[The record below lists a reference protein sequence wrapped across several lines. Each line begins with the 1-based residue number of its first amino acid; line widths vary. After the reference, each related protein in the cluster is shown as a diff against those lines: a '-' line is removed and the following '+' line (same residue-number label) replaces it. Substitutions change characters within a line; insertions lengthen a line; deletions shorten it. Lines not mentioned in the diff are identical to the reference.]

1 MSRAFVKEAD
11 GDDVVDDIPE
21 RIHSDLPNYI
31 TQQGLD
37 ALHRAVVNL
46 EKELN
51 NIASL
56 EAVDSKSR
64 KQTISRDLS
73 FYRERIA
80 RAIPVD
86 VPDIAPRIVR
96 FGVTVT
102 LIDENDNNFIFTI
115 VGEDETDVEH
125 GRISWASPL
134 AKLLI
139 NKEVGD
145 EILWPRGDNV
155 LPVEITDISV

>member
-1 MSRAFVKEAD
+1 MNRAFVKEPD

-31 TQQGLD
+31 TQRGLD
-37 ALHRAVVNL
+37 ALHQAVVNL
-46 EKELN
+46 EKELKD
-51 NIASL
+51 IASL

-80 RAIPVD
+80 RAILVN
-86 VPDIAPRIVR
+86 VPDTAPKIVR

-102 LIDENDNNFIFTI
+102 LIDENDNQYVFTI
-115 VGEDETDVEH
+115 VGEDETDIEH

-134 AKLLI
+134 ARLLI
-139 NKEVGD
+139 NKEIGE
-145 EILWPRGDNV
+145 EILWPRGDDV
-155 LPVEITDISV
+155 LAVEIADISV